1 LEIIVKE
8 SRDVSRVIE
17 LFDKHRGMP
26 FTYLMNIPLVMMLSQ
41 LEKFKMFIAE
51 ANGEVIGC
59 IYSLDYIYDSGY
71 VGGLL
76 VHKDFRNMGIG
87 SRLLK
92 TALSHIESRYVYLLV
107 MEENNL
113 ALRLFEKS
121 GFRRAYKRL
130 YYIVSQP
137 FDNFYENDKVTYD
150 VEWHDLKK
158 AVGFSERKGVINF
171 GYYPV
176 KMTEKVFEDLKRKSK
191 VLKYGSVLAIIEEL
205 QELIIED
212 KLYTFND
219 YIFRKLSGVKASKKV
234 IEVNPFYTRLNPLDL
249 TSLLNYL
256 LTFGEVHIRTYDGDA
271 VASKLPLK
279 GNIGALTME
288 YEKT

>member
-1 LEIIVKE
+1 LEIIIKE
-8 SRDVSRVIE
+8 SREISRAIE
-17 LFDKHRGMP
+17 LFDKHKDAP
-26 FTYLMNIPLVMMLSQ
+26 FTYLMNIPLIRMLSQ
-41 LEKFKMFIAE
+41 LEKFKIFIAE

-59 IYSLDYIYDSGY
+59 IYSLNYVYDSGY

-87 SRLLK
+87 SRLLN

-113 ALRLFEKS
+113 ALRLFEKA
-121 GFRRAYKRL
+121 GFRRIYKRL

-137 FDNFYENDKVTYD
+137 FNNFYEKEKVTYD
-150 VEWHDLKK
+150 VEWHDLKN
-158 AVGFSERKGVINF
+158 AVGFSERKRVINF

-176 KMTEKVFEDLKRKSK
+176 KMTEKVFKDLKRKGK
-191 VLKYGSVLAIIEEL
+191 VLKYGSILAIIEEL
-205 QELIIED
+205 HGLVLED

-219 YIFRKLSGVKASKKV
+219 YVFRKLRDVEATKRI
-234 IEVNPFYTRLNPLDL
+234 IEVNPFYTRLNPSDL
-249 TSLLNYL
+249 TSLLNHL
-256 LTFGEVHIRTYDGDA
+256 LSLGEVHVRTYYGDP
-271 VASKLPLK
+271 VASKLPLP

-288 YEKT
+288 YEK